1 MCPHGKYP
9 CGCLLLSEFECV
21 CLPSVK
27 PMAFSAG
34 VWIRAGLLP
43 FKAIRPGGSWSGM
56 FAGNGSPV
64 GCVFAL
70 GLLDVYLCHACA
82 GAGFGSCSNRAPM
95 LVAAGE
101 ACVCVCRF
109 VVVLVLLLCVLGTSM
124 CHWILLWYYLD
135 LLPIVPG
142 LQQPLHVC
150 RASLLA
156 LGAHSGIRLVVLI
169 LLGFYPGVVETALQV
184 AC

>member
-1 MCPHGKYP
+1 M
-9 CGCLLLSEFECV
+9 
-21 CLPSVK
+21 
-27 PMAFSAG
+27 
-34 VWIRAGLLP
+34 
-43 FKAIRPGGSWSGM
+43 
-56 FAGNGSPV
+56 
-64 GCVFAL
+64 CVFAICQTDGVQRRCVDPCWAL
-70 GLLDVYLCHACA
+70 ALQSSPAGGLVVRNVCRQWVASGLCVCPRFA
-82 GAGFGSCSNRAPM
+82 GRLSVPCLCWGRFWVLLEPGATCW
-95 LVAAGE
+95 LQLGE

-169 LLGFYPGVVETALQV
+169 LLGFYPGVVETAL
-184 AC
+184 